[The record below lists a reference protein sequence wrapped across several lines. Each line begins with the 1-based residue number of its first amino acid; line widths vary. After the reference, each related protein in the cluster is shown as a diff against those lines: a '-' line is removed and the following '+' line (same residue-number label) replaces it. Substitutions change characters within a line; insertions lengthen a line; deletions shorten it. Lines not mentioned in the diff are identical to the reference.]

1 MWVGQTNGALFVR
14 KSPLSL
20 TPTKVHAVPLLLT
33 SARLRCSP
41 IISHGHVRGC
51 GQERLPDLLSV
62 CLQMFLYGSN
72 DIDPKM
78 RTILYG
84 KQLSVSWCTSRVH
97 FGAGL
102 NHSPACCL
110 PLASSHRPQ

>member
-1 MWVGQTNGALFVR
+1 M
-14 KSPLSL
+14 
-20 TPTKVHAVPLLLT
+20 PLLLT
-33 SARLRCSP
+33 SARACDAPQSFTM
-41 IISHGHVRGC
+41 SMCMCGDWGC

-62 CLQMFLYGSN
+62 SLQMFLYGSN

-102 NHSPACCL
+102 NHSPACPASRL
-110 PLASSHRPQ
+110 PLVTLAAV

>member
-1 MWVGQTNGALFVR
+1 MCFGQTNGALFVQ
-14 KSPLSL
+14 KSPL
-20 TPTKVHAVPLLLT
+20 TPTKVHAMPLLLT

-41 IISHGHVRGC
+41 IIYHVHVRGC

-62 CLQMFLYGSN
+62 CLQLFLYASN
-72 DIDPKM
+72 GIDSKM

-84 KQLSVSWCTSRVH
+84 RQLAVSWCTSRVH

-102 NHSPACCL
+102 NHSPACL
-110 PLASSHRPQ
+110 PLASSHWPQ